1 MRTHRRLLQVLL
13 KHIVL
18 ILKTLGRLNHSVG
31 SLRIL
36 FCILWRSQGLAFD
49 LALVR
54 KVLKGA
60 KSVISGLSEI

>member
-1 MRTHRRLLQVLL
+1 VRAHRRLLQVLL

-18 ILKTLGRLNHSVG
+18 ILKTLDPLSLSVG

-36 FCILWRSQGLAFD
+36 FCALWRSQGLAFD
-49 LALVR
+49 LALDR

-60 KSVISGLSEI
+60 KSIILGLSGI